1 MIVYRPRNMMKIKNT
16 KLWILILLLSVFVL
30 GIFVCLHPMVNREN
44 LMNMMENEVTL
55 EQVQNTSCPNLLI
68 RSGKELHLVNTNRPK
83 GPDNPVIFPDLDAYL
98 NYLRAQRSKNI
109 RCPVLFLQEEQNA
122 QGETVYR
129 MRPSPLNMNGDAPV
143 EPIQI
148 LDASRDTPP
157 YNENQ
162 YSGFD
167 AHGQH
172 IGELTQLDEI
182 HASTAYAKVSDN
194 PMDTNWGGTLFSQD
208 AVASG
213 KYEDRQVGK
222 PRLVPKVIE
231 IYK

>member
-1 MIVYRPRNMMKIKNT
+1 MMKLKNT
-16 KLWILILLLSVFVL
+16 KMLILFLLISVFVL

-44 LMNMMENEVTL
+44 MVNMMNDQTTL

-68 RSGKELHLVNTNRPK
+68 RSGNELHLINTNRPK
-83 GPDNPVIFPDLDAYL
+83 GPGNPIIFPNLEKYLDYL
-98 NYLRAQRSKNI
+98 HVQRSKNI
-109 RCPVLFLQEEQNA
+109 RCPVLFLQEEQNT

-129 MRPSPLNMNGDAPV
+129 MRPSPTNMNGNVPV
-143 EPIQI
+143 EPIQL

-162 YSGFD
+162 YAGFD
-167 AHGQH
+167 SHGQNV
-172 IGELTQLDEI
+172 GEFTQLDEI

-194 PMDTNWGGTLFSQD
+194 PMDTNWGGTSFSQD
-208 AVASG
+208 AVATG
-213 KYEDRQVGK
+213 KYSDREVGK
-222 PRLVPKVIE
+222 PSLVPKVIE